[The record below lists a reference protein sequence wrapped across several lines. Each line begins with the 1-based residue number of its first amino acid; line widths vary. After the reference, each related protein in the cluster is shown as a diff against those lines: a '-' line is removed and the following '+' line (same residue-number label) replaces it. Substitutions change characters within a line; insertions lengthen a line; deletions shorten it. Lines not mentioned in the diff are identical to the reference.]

1 MQHSSFQAIGGGSRR
16 VGTPTSTGDASRLA
30 PVSIIPGFRALAVA
44 ALTVRAQRDAEI
56 VAQGDR
62 ADHCYLVISGCLRTV
77 TLMEDGRRQVGSFL
91 MAGDL
96 LGWELMGDYDVAA
109 EAVTPVALRRI
120 SISSLEILAE
130 RDLSFARRLRRMG
143 ADQLRA
149 ARERMVLLGRKT
161 ALERIA
167 TFLTEMAMRLPAD
180 SRGNITL
187 PMGRTDIAD
196 HLGLTVETVCR
207 GLTQLRRRGTIA
219 LDRQDFRVLDRGAL
233 DAAVYQ
239 TIH

>member
-1 MQHSSFQAIGGGSRR
+1 MQPSFQAIGGGSRLAGAS
-16 VGTPTSTGDASRLA
+16 VVTGHTPRLA
-30 PVSIIPGFRALAVA
+30 PVSLTPGFRALTDG
-44 ALTVRAQRDAEI
+44 ALTLRAQRDAEI

-62 ADHCYLVISGCLRTV
+62 ADHCYLVVSGCLRTV
-77 TLMEDGRRQVGSFL
+77 TLMEDGRRQVDSFL

-96 LGWELMGDYDVAA
+96 FGWELVGDHDAAA
-109 EAVTPVALRRI
+109 EAVTPVVLRRLP
-120 SISSLEILAE
+120 ISSLEALAE
-130 RDLSFARRLRRMG
+130 RDLNVARRLRRMG

-167 TFLTEMAMRLPAD
+167 AFLEEMTVRLPAD
-180 SRGNITL
+180 NRGNITL

-207 GLTQLRRRGTIA
+207 GLTQLRRKGAIA
-219 LDRQDFRVLDRGAL
+219 LERQDFRILDRSAL
-233 DAAVYQ
+233 DAAVHQ
-239 TIH
+239 TLH

>member
-1 MQHSSFQAIGGGSRR
+1 MQISFQAIGGGSSP
-16 VGTPTSTGDASRLA
+16 VGGPAFTGSASRLA
-30 PVSIIPGFRALAVA
+30 PVSVTPGFRALVGG

-56 VAQGDR
+56 VAQGGR

-96 LGWELMGDYDVAA
+96 FGWELMGDYDAAA
-109 EAVTPVALRRI
+109 ETVTPVVLRRI
-120 SISSLEILAE
+120 PISALEVLAE
-130 RDLSFARRLRRMG
+130 RDLNFARRLRQMG

-167 TFLTEMAMRLPAD
+167 TFLKEMAARLPAD
-180 SRGNITL
+180 GGGNITL
-187 PMGRTDIAD
+187 PMSRLDIAD

-207 GLTQLRRRGTIA
+207 GLTHLRRTGAIA
-219 LDRQDFRVLDRGAL
+219 LDRQDFRILDGSAL
-233 DAAVYQ
+233 DAAVHQ
-239 TIH
+239 TLH